1 MTMSRTASPTE
12 SGRSVPH
19 LDLFAAVLSALCI
32 IHCFALPVLISLLA
46 LSIPFT
52 ENEVVHVSLV
62 LAALPATLWVI
73 YKTYPAQPLFILAAA
88 TGLTLLLAGTFVAP
102 LAAFEEPLT
111 VVGALLLG
119 SAHLWHWFDV
129 RAARRTAGQP
139 ASQSE
144 SLQ

>member
-1 MTMSRTASPTE
+1 MSRTASPTE
-12 SGRSVPH
+12 PGRGVPH
-19 LDLFAAVLSALCI
+19 LDLIAAVLSGLCI

-52 ENEVVHVSLV
+52 ESEIVHVILV

-73 YKTYPAQPLFILAAA
+73 YKSYPGQRLFIWTAA

-102 LAAFEEPLT
+102 LAAFEEPLV

-119 SAHLWHWFDV
+119 SAHVWHWFDV
-129 RAARRTAGQP
+129 RAARRTATQP
-139 ASQSE
+139 GSQSE